1 MKNGY
6 SWCTDKVVLWT
17 FCNIFKMIYS
27 HVESLHNASPFYSNS
42 KQFWAVQDSFVIVE
56 KLMIKINHKN
66 YAKII
71 STFNFSA
78 RYHNFLINVLNE
90 IISIVSLA
98 VKRKH
103 ELGFQ
108 NHRHIGHPK
117 ELTNNFFIQQS
128 LRHAVS
134 FFVKNYFFTIGNLVF
149 KKCIGIS
156 VGIDP
161 ALFGQICF
169 FISLNRSMLKT

>member
-1 MKNGY
+1 
-6 SWCTDKVVLWT
+6 
-17 FCNIFKMIYS
+17 MIYS
-27 HVESLHNASPFYSNS
+27 HVESLHNASRFYSNY
-42 KQFWAVQDSFVIVE
+42 KQFWAIQYSFVIVE

-90 IISIVSLA
+90 IISIVSLT

-103 ELGFQ
+103 ELDFQ

-117 ELTNNFFIQQS
+117 ELRNN
-128 LRHAVS
+128 
-134 FFVKNYFFTIGNLVF
+134 
-149 KKCIGIS
+149 
-156 VGIDP
+156 
-161 ALFGQICF
+161 LFYTAKSETCCF
-169 FISLNRSMLKT
+169 LFCEKLLFHNW